1 MIPDATFQVF
11 TPSASGLYYVIVRD
25 TLSNCPSLPSNS
37 IGYPTNG
44 IHQLSMD
51 KMANVYPNPF
61 TDNISISYETGEKGE
76 VKILLFDV
84 FGKEHRIILDNTEQS
99 AGKHITEMTAGNL
112 SNGIYL
118 LKVQTPGYT
127 ITKRVLLLR

>member
-1 MIPDATFQVF
+1 
-11 TPSASGLYYVIVRD
+11 
-25 TLSNCPSLPSNS
+25 
-37 IGYPTNG
+37 
-44 IHQLSMD
+44 MD
-51 KMANVYPNPF
+51 KMVNVYPNPF